1 MQGGGYSKQAVK
13 LERKIIEKKRRMHM
27 KSLLLQLSS
36 IIPQSQPSG
45 SKNAL
50 KQKEIL
56 EEATSY
62 VGKLRERLKTLENE
76 KTEMKMKM
84 SMQRNHMTNIIDRK
98 VAVQVQWFDDCMRI
112 VLMSTLNKSF
122 KLHEVIRILGEEGAQ
137 VIHANFSRSGD
148 KIVFVI
154 HSQAISS
161 RIGLEEKRIK
171 ERLEELV

>member
-1 MQGGGYSKQAVK
+1 MQSGWCSKHAVK
-13 LERKIIEKKRRMHM
+13 LERKIIEKNRRKHM

-50 KQKEIL
+50 KQKDIL

-62 VGKLRERLKTLENE
+62 VGKLRERVETLENE

-84 SMQRNHMTNIIDRK
+84 SMQRNQMMNINDRK
-98 VAVQVQWFDDCMRI
+98 VAVHVQCFDDCIKI
-112 VLMSTLNKSF
+112 VLMSTLNKCF
-122 KLHEVIRILGEEGAQ
+122 KSYEVIRILGEEGAQ
-137 VIHANFSRSGD
+137 VIHANLTRSGD

-154 HSQAISS
+154 HSQSGNFFKNWF
-161 RIGLEEKRIK
+161 RRGKD
-171 ERLEELV
+171 